1 LVDVV
6 RGENPAPAPENR
18 ELDLAYSDLPDDHAI
33 SVLPLADILGSKWG
47 MLDERDE
54 PRDLF
59 DVWFALTQA
68 SVTFDDLARWSS
80 GKVWIRPHPSVPYPG

>member
-1 LVDVV
+1 
-6 RGENPAPAPENR
+6 
-18 ELDLAYSDLPDDHAI
+18 
-33 SVLPLADILGSKWG
+33 

-68 SVTFDDLARWSS
+68 AVPFEALTLGHRARFGYDPISAFLTRAERLRHVWNERLGHQRRELPEFDVVLGDVRAIVDNREFS
-80 GKVWIRPHPSVPYPG
+80 